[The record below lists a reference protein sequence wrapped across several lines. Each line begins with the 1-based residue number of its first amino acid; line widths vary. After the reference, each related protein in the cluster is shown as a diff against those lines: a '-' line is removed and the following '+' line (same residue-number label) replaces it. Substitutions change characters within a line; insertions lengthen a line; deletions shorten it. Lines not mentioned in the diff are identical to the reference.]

1 MEPRVG
7 VGVFV
12 INKDGKFV
20 LGVRKGSTGSGT
32 WALPGGHLEFGET
45 FEECAAREILEET
58 GLALKDLQFL
68 TATNNVMK
76 AEKKHYITIFM
87 AATVVGDNPKPQLLE
102 PEKCEGWEWASWD
115 DVCSMY
121 EAEAQ
126 AADSQNYEGKRL
138 FLPLTSI
145 FQQRPGFNPI
155 QQYLTRQGN

>member
-20 LGVRKGSTGSGT
+20 LGIRKGSTGSGTNGSFIFLFLRFSQFKIGT

-58 GLALKDLQFL
+58 GLALEDLRFL

-76 AEKKHYITIFM
+76 AENKHYITIFM
-87 AATVVGDNPKPQLLE
+87 GGTVVGDKPE
-102 PEKCEGWEWASWD
+102 PQVSPRSNLTIFMY
-115 DVCSMY
+115 CSAY
-121 EAEAQ
+121 VL
-126 AADSQNYEGKRL
+126 Y
-138 FLPLTSI
+138 
-145 FQQRPGFNPI
+145 
-155 QQYLTRQGN
+155 